1 MDASTAAS
9 AWTCPFCSLLCE
21 DFALDDAQGV
31 PRLRGSDCHRA
42 KAALAGH
49 GRPAAAQALVD
60 GTPASPADAI
70 AAAAARLSTWRQP
83 LFGGLGTD
91 VAGARAIYRL
101 ALRTGAVCDHA
112 DGAALMHGMRALQDR
127 GQYTTTLGEIRTRAD
142 LLVCI
147 GTPATAHYPEFFHR
161 CGLGHADSPCR
172 RVVFLGATPPPEWPQ
187 GVAAQ
192 VLGGSGDLFSDLQ
205 QLSALLASP
214 RGRSADAGLSA
225 LADQLRAARYA
236 VLVWESGLLPP
247 HGALLV
253 EALNRIVAT
262 LNRTTRAATFSLGGS
277 DGAASVNQVF
287 TWLSG
292 LPLRTRAGP
301 AGLEHDPW
309 RFDGGRLLADG
320 AVDGLLWVSSFDVGR
335 LPPPAGDLPRI
346 VLGPPAMA
354 ERLRTA
360 GGLERSIFVPVAT
373 PGINGGGHLFR
384 TDGGIVV
391 PLVAVRED
399 GLPGVAEVV
408 AKLGG
413 EGA

>member
-1 MDASTAAS
+1 MDASTAAT

-21 DFALDDAQGV
+21 EFALDDAHDA

-49 GRPAAAQALVD
+49 ARPAAAPQGLVD
-60 GTPASPADAI
+60 GTPARPADAI
-70 AAAAARLSTWRQP
+70 AAAAARLAGWRQP

-91 VAGARAIYRL
+91 VAGARALYRL

-127 GQYTTTLGEIRTRAD
+127 GQYTTTLGEVRTRAD
-142 LLVCI
+142 LLVCV

-161 CGLGHADSPCR
+161 CGLGHPDSPCR
-172 RVVFLGATPPPEWPQ
+172 RGVFLGATPPPEWPQ
-187 GVAAQ
+187 AVPAQ
-192 VLGGSGDLFSDLQ
+192 VVAGSGDLFGDLQ
-205 QLSALLASP
+205 QLSALLASG
-214 RGRSADAGLSA
+214 RGRGVDAELSG

-236 VLVWESGLLPP
+236 VLVWESGVLPS
-247 HGALLV
+247 HGALIV
-253 EALNRIVAT
+253 EALNRIVAA
-262 LNRTTRAATFSLGGS
+262 LNRTTRAATLSLGGS

-309 RFDGGRLLADG
+309 RFDAGRLLADG
-320 AVDGLLWVSSFDVGR
+320 AVDGLLWVSSFDVDR
-335 LPPPAGDLPRI
+335 APPGDLPRI

-354 ERLRTA
+354 DRLRAA
-360 GGLERSIFVPVAT
+360 GALEDCVFVPVAT
-373 PGINGGGHLFR
+373 PGINGSGHLFR

-391 PLVAVRED
+391 PVMAVRED
-399 GLPGVAEVV
+399 GLLGVAEVV
-408 AKLGG
+408 EQLGR
-413 EGA
+413 EGG